1 MQPRHII
8 LAVVLTTC
16 WGLNF
21 VVIVVGLSDFPPLL
35 LAALRFFLSAIPV
48 LFLPRPKISWPLM
61 IGTSFTLF
69 LIQFSLLFPAMTV
82 GMPAGLASIAAQVQ
96 VFITIGIAA
105 IVLREYPSAHQ
116 VGGGAVALAGLV
128 LVALTVGA
136 NGLTLAGLLLLL
148 GSAASWSVGN
158 VLLRRAGPIDML
170 AMISWL
176 ALIAAGP
183 QFLISLAIEGPERIG
198 AAFTGATWLTIGA
211 VAYIAF
217 VSTTFGYAAWGHLL
231 RTYPAA
237 TAAPFAL
244 LVPVS
249 GTISSYLILGERFG
263 PLRLAGMALILVGL
277 AIIVFAPRKP
287 TTPDTGPLP
296 AETG

>member
-21 VVIVVGLSDFPPLL
+21 VVITVGLTDFPPLL
-35 LAALRFFLSAIPV
+35 LAALRFVLSAIPV
-48 LFLPRPKISWPLM
+48 LFLPRPKISWRLM
-61 IGTSFTLF
+61 IATSLTLF

-82 GMPAGLASIAAQVQ
+82 GMPAGLASIAAQSQ
-96 VFITIGIAA
+96 VFITIAIAA
-105 IVLREYPSAHQ
+105 VVLREHPSGRQIA
-116 VGGGAVALAGLV
+116 GGGVALAGLA

-148 GSAASWSVGN
+148 GSAASWACGN
-158 VLLRRAGPIDML
+158 VLLRRAGPVDML

-176 ALIAAGP
+176 ALIAAAP
-183 QFLISLAIEGPERIG
+183 QFLISLALEGPDRIAG
-198 AAFTGATWLTIGA
+198 AFADATWLTIGA

-277 AIIVFAPRKP
+277 AVIVFGPRKP
-287 TTPDTGPLP
+287 SAPEPGPLAADTG
-296 AETG
+296 